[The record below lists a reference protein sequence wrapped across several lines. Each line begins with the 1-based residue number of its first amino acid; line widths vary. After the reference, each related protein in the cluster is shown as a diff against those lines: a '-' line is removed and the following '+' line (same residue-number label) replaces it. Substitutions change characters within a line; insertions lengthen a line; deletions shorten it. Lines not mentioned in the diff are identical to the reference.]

1 MIVCIQLRKKIDK
14 FLIILKD
21 KSRYIMSRP
30 TAFVMINAEIGEEE
44 EVLRFLKEDIKVD
57 EAYVVYGVY
66 DLVCKVSSDTMKNLK
81 DMVINQIRQAKGV
94 RSTLTMV
101 IVSK

>member
-1 MIVCIQLRKKIDK
+1 MT
-14 FLIILKD
+14 
-21 KSRYIMSRP
+21 RP

-44 EVLRFLKEDIKVD
+44 EVLKYLNEQLKVD

-66 DLVCKVSSDTMKNLK
+66 DLVARVSSDSMKDLK
-81 DMVINQIRQAKGV
+81 DLVINQIRQAKGV

-101 IVSK
+101 IVRE

>member
-1 MIVCIQLRKKIDK
+1 
-14 FLIILKD
+14 
-21 KSRYIMSRP
+21 MSRP

-44 EVLRFLKEDIKVD
+44 EVLRFLMEEIKVD

-66 DLVCKVSSDTMKNLK
+66 DLVAKVSSDTMKNLK

-101 IVSK
+101 IVNK

>member
-1 MIVCIQLRKKIDK
+1 MG
-14 FLIILKD
+14 
-21 KSRYIMSRP
+21 RP
-30 TAFVMINAEIGEEE
+30 TAFVMINSEIGEEE
-44 EVLRFLKEDIKVD
+44 GVLRFLQEELNVD

-66 DLVCKVSSDTMKNLK
+66 DLVAKVSSDTMKNLK

>member
-1 MIVCIQLRKKIDK
+1 MT
-14 FLIILKD
+14 
-21 KSRYIMSRP
+21 RP

-44 EVLRFLKEDIKVD
+44 EVLKYLIDQLKVD

-66 DLVCKVSSDTMKNLK
+66 DLVARVSSDTMKDLK
-81 DMVINQIRQAKGV
+81 DLVINQIRQAKGV

-101 IVSK
+101 IVRG

>member
-1 MIVCIQLRKKIDK
+1 MIT
-14 FLIILKD
+14 
-21 KSRYIMSRP
+21 MTRP

-44 EVLRFLKEDIKVD
+44 KVMKYLKEDLKVD

-66 DLVCKVSSDTMKNLK
+66 DLVARVSSETMKNLK
-81 DMVINQIRQAKGV
+81 DMVINEIRQAEGV

-101 IVSK
+101 IVRD

>member
-1 MIVCIQLRKKIDK
+1 
-14 FLIILKD
+14 
-21 KSRYIMSRP
+21 MSRP
-30 TAFVMINAEIGEEE
+30 TAFVMVNAEIGEEE
-44 EVLRFLKEDIKVD
+44 EVLRYLKEEIKVD

-66 DLVCKVSSDTMKNLK
+66 DLVAKVSSDTMKNLK

-101 IVSK
+101 IVRE

>member
-1 MIVCIQLRKKIDK
+1 MG
-14 FLIILKD
+14 
-21 KSRYIMSRP
+21 RP
-30 TAFVMINAEIGEEE
+30 TAFVMINSEIGEEE
-44 EVLRFLKEDIKVD
+44 GVLRFLQEELNVD

-66 DLVCKVSSDTMKNLK
+66 DLVAKVSSDTMKNLK
-81 DMVINQIRQAKGV
+81 DMVINEIRQAKGV

>member
-1 MIVCIQLRKKIDK
+1 M
-14 FLIILKD
+14 
-21 KSRYIMSRP
+21 MSRP

-44 EVLRFLKEDIKVD
+44 EVLRFLQEEIKVD

-66 DLVCKVSSDTMKNLK
+66 DLVAKVSSDTMKNLK
-81 DMVINQIRQAKGV
+81 DMVINQIRQARGV

-101 IVSK
+101 IVTK

>member
-1 MIVCIQLRKKIDK
+1 
-14 FLIILKD
+14 
-21 KSRYIMSRP
+21 MSRP

-44 EVLRFLKEDIKVD
+44 EVLRFLQEDINVD

-66 DLVCKVSSDTMKNLK
+66 DLVAKVSSDTMKNLK

>member
-1 MIVCIQLRKKIDK
+1 
-14 FLIILKD
+14 
-21 KSRYIMSRP
+21 
-30 TAFVMINAEIGEEE
+30 MINSEIGEEE
-44 EVLRFLKEDIKVD
+44 GVLQFLQEELKVD

-66 DLVCKVSSDTMKNLK
+66 DLVAKVSSDTMKNLK

>member
-1 MIVCIQLRKKIDK
+1 MKIYSQIKD
-14 FLIILKD
+14 LIT
-21 KSRYIMSRP
+21 MTRP

-44 EVLRFLKEDIKVD
+44 KVMKYLKEDLKVD

-66 DLVCKVSSDTMKNLK
+66 DLVARVSSETMKSLK

-101 IVSK
+101 IVRD

>member
-1 MIVCIQLRKKIDK
+1 MT
-14 FLIILKD
+14 
-21 KSRYIMSRP
+21 RP

-44 EVLRFLKEDIKVD
+44 EVLKYLNDELKVD

-66 DLVCKVSSDTMKNLK
+66 DLVVKVSSDTMKKLK

-101 IVSK
+101 IVRE